1 MDNKTDMNK
10 TDANKTEMAL
20 AFVSG
25 GWTWLKDSTSS
36 LLGFLWTILKE
47 IGTLKIFKW
56 LLMGVIALII
66 AWAGW
71 KYYSVETYAV
81 CIKMDGKGKT
91 QDMTKPMKLTSK
103 AHTKIAKTL
112 TDKDWVCEEYKV
124 DMEMIDLLNTMYI
137 SHTEI
142 MRSKLGSE
150 STTP

>member
-1 MDNKTDMNK
+1 MDNKTDMDNK
-10 TDANKTEMAL
+10 TTDTAV
-20 AFVSG
+20 AFFSG
-25 GWTWLKDSTSS
+25 VWAWLRETTTS
-36 LLGFLWTILKE
+36 LLGFLWMILKE

-56 LLMGVIALII
+56 LSLGVVALII

-81 CIKMDGKGKT
+81 CIKMDDKGKT

-103 AHTKIAKTL
+103 AHEKIAKTL

-142 MRSKLGSE
+142 MRSKVTE
-150 STTP
+150 ETP